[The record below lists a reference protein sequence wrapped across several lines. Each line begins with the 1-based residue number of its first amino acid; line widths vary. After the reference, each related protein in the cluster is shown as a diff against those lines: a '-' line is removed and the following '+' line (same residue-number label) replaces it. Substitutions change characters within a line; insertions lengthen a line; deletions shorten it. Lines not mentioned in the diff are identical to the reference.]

1 MATAAN
7 NKRTPLRRATTSRG
21 RVGSGRSARPAEADA
36 RATAPTLAVG
46 IGGAIAALGILLAR
60 DYLFVLAEAPGTLTT
75 LDLTLDETLTALD
88 LGSGREKVVT
98 AVAKSAARVAEVELE
113 SSLVDEPS
121 KAPAGKKRDVAVAPA
136 AAPSARTTSTA
147 PPIARVAAARAPS
160 RVAASVPR
168 PATAPPATIS
178 ADQQVALLGSG
189 AVLSVAAAIAATQKK
204 GGVKVGSEATG
215 DDAAKA
221 AIGTEVEVDGGA
233 GVGEGKA
240 TTQQLSDAGRRAAA
254 LPAAGSRVALANLV
268 KSADLNGRQGTVQ
281 GVQADGSVLVAVDG
295 DTLRAFR
302 AANLVADSGDA
313 VEGSGGRAEE
323 EGAQ

>member
-21 RVGSGRSARPAEADA
+21 RVGSGRSARPADADA
-36 RATAPTLAVG
+36 RATAPTLALG
-46 IGGAIAALGILLAR
+46 IGGAIMALGILLAR
-60 DYLFVLAEAPGTLTT
+60 DYLFALAEAPGTLTT

-121 KAPAGKKRDVAVAPA
+121 KAPAGKKRDVAVAPD
-136 AAPSARTTSTA
+136 P
-147 PPIARVAAARAPS
+147 
-160 RVAASVPR
+160 
-168 PATAPPATIS
+168 
-178 ADQQVALLGSG
+178 QVALFGGG

-204 GGVKVGSEATG
+204 GGVEVGSEATG

-221 AIGTEVEVDGGA
+221 AIGTEVEVDGG
-233 GVGEGKA
+233 
-240 TTQQLSDAGRRAAA
+240 AA

>member
-36 RATAPTLAVG
+36 RATAPTLALG
-46 IGGAIAALGILLAR
+46 IGGAIMALGILLAR
-60 DYLFVLAEAPGTLTT
+60 DYLFAPAEAPGTLTT
-75 LDLTLDETLTALD
+75 LDLALDETLTALD

-113 SSLVDEPS
+113 SSLVDKPS
-121 KAPAGKKRDVAVAPA
+121 KAPAGKKRDVAVAPD
-136 AAPSARTTSTA
+136 P
-147 PPIARVAAARAPS
+147 
-160 RVAASVPR
+160 
-168 PATAPPATIS
+168 
-178 ADQQVALLGSG
+178 QVALFGGG

-204 GGVKVGSEATG
+204 GGVEVGSEATG

-313 VEGSGGRAEE
+313 VEGSGGRAKE

>member
-21 RVGSGRSARPAEADA
+21 RVGSGRSARPADADA
-36 RATAPTLAVG
+36 RATAPTLALG
-46 IGGAIAALGILLAR
+46 IGGAIMALGILLAR
-60 DYLFVLAEAPGTLTT
+60 DYLFVLAEAPGTLT
-75 LDLTLDETLTALD
+75 
-88 LGSGREKVVT
+88 
-98 AVAKSAARVAEVELE
+98 
-113 SSLVDEPS
+113 VDEPS
-121 KAPAGKKRDVAVAPA
+121 TAPAGKKRDVAVAPD
-136 AAPSARTTSTA
+136 P
-147 PPIARVAAARAPS
+147 
-160 RVAASVPR
+160 
-168 PATAPPATIS
+168 
-178 ADQQVALLGSG
+178 QVALFGGG

-204 GGVKVGSEATG
+204 GGVEVGSEATG

>member
-21 RVGSGRSARPAEADA
+21 RVGSGRSARPADADA
-36 RATAPTLAVG
+36 RATAPTLALG
-46 IGGAIAALGILLAR
+46 IGGAIMALGILLAR
-60 DYLFVLAEAPGTLTT
+60 DYLFAPAEAPGTLT
-75 LDLTLDETLTALD
+75 
-88 LGSGREKVVT
+88 
-98 AVAKSAARVAEVELE
+98 
-113 SSLVDEPS
+113 VDEPS
-121 KAPAGKKRDVAVAPA
+121 TAPAGKKRDVAVAPA

-178 ADQQVALLGSG
+178 ADQQVALFGGG

-204 GGVKVGSEATG
+204 GGVEVGSEATG

>member
-21 RVGSGRSARPAEADA
+21 RVGSGRSARPVDADA
-36 RATAPTLAVG
+36 RATAPTLALG
-46 IGGAIAALGILLAR
+46 IGGAIMALGILLAR
-60 DYLFVLAEAPGTLTT
+60 DYLFALAEAPGTLT
-75 LDLTLDETLTALD
+75 
-88 LGSGREKVVT
+88 
-98 AVAKSAARVAEVELE
+98 
-113 SSLVDEPS
+113 VDELS
-121 KAPAGKKRDVAVAPA
+121 TAPAGKKFDVAVAPA

-178 ADQQVALLGSG
+178 DLSDLGFADPQVALLGSG

-204 GGVKVGSEATG
+204 GGVEVGSEATG

-233 GVGEGKA
+233 GVGEGEA
-240 TTQQLSDAGRRAAA
+240 TQQPSDAVAGRRAAA
-254 LPAAGSRVALANLV
+254 MPAAGSRVALANLV